1 MYQYSRAI
9 FLAVRDIVEPEDGTE
24 RGQAQRELLVACEQ
38 AVERL
43 AADPRY
49 FAHPALSLFS
59 DIRRHFPIGQQARVL
74 AVVDQVM
81 MLATAQVQR
90 ELDRLGELDA
100 RCQAMTR
107 KGRPCQRTPL
117 SRVGYCPSHLH
128 LARRPSRL
136 AS

>member
-9 FLAVRDIVEPEDGTE
+9 FLAVREFVEPEDGSE
-24 RGQAQRELLVACEQ
+24 REHAQREVLVACEQ

-59 DIRRHFPIGQQARVL
+59 DVRRYFPIGQQARVL
-74 AVVDQVM
+74 AVVEQVM
-81 MLATAQVQR
+81 TLANEQVRR

-100 RCQAMTR
+100 RCQATTR

-117 SRVGYCPSHLH
+117 ARVGYCPSHLH

>member
-9 FLAVRDIVEPEDGTE
+9 FLAVRDIVEPQDGSE
-24 RGQAQRELLVACEQ
+24 REHAQREVLIACEQ

-74 AVVDQVM
+74 AVVEQVM
-81 MLATAQVQR
+81 TLATEQVQR

-100 RCQAMTR
+100 RCQATTR

-117 SRVGYCPSHLH
+117 ARVGYCPSHLH
-128 LARRPSRL
+128 VARRPSRL

>member
-9 FLAVRDIVEPEDGTE
+9 FLAVREFVEPEDGIDRE
-24 RGQAQRELLVACEQ
+24 HAQREVLVACEQ

-59 DIRRHFPIGQQARVL
+59 DVRRHFPIGQQARVL
-74 AVVDQVM
+74 AVVEQVM
-81 MLATAQVQR
+81 TLANEQVRR

-100 RCQAMTR
+100 RCQATTR

-117 SRVGYCPSHLH
+117 ARVGYCPSHLH
-128 LARRPSRL
+128 LARRPARL